1 MRIYCKSSCGF
12 NSHGK
17 YMNLSNLWFD
27 NSAQTIDFKTKYV
40 TQTNVKEFIEKGVT
54 VLHQVVD
61 HSLIDKLLE
70 TIDDK
75 FLSRDDI
82 YSSYGQ
88 TIKSLKDMEIDT
100 PLTKLLD
107 LYVKVDCASEILC
120 CDAIKE
126 FLEIMFSEKA
136 KLFQSLYF
144 KKGSTQCLHQDPTY
158 VVVDEYPH
166 NLIASWIALEDVKE
180 GSGELVYIEGSHRKL
195 IFRYKNN
202 KIHWNVEEDG
212 HVIHDHHLYCLRE
225 MAKELSL
232 TQYLPRKG
240 DVLFWHAGLVHGG
253 SPIKDPTLTR
263 HSIVGHYCP
272 VSCNPRYYNFDTQRY
287 ASSKNDIEMIS
298 MYYKNM

>member
-1 MRIYCKSSCGF
+1 M
-12 NSHGK
+12 
-17 YMNLSNLWFD
+17 LSNLWFD
-27 NSAQTIDFKTKYV
+27 SGQTNSIDFKKYV
-40 TQTNVKEFIEKGVT
+40 TKTNVEEFIEKGVT
-54 VLHQVVD
+54 VLHQVID
-61 HSLIDKLLE
+61 HLLIDKLLE
-70 TIDDK
+70 TMNDTK

-82 YSSYGQ
+82 FSSYGQ
-88 TIKSLKDMEIDT
+88 TIKPIKDIEIDI

-107 LYVKVDCASEILC
+107 LYVKVDCASELLC

-144 KKGSTQCLHQDPTY
+144 KKGSTQSLHQDPTY
-158 VVVDEYPH
+158 VVIDEYPH

-202 KIHWNVEEDG
+202 KIHWNVEDG
-212 HVIHDHHLYCLRE
+212 HELHNHHLYCLQE

-232 TQYLPRKG
+232 TQYLPKKG

-253 SPIKDPTLTR
+253 SPIKDHSLTR

-287 ASSKNDIEMIS
+287 SSSKNDIETVS
-298 MYYKNM
+298 MYYKHIKN